1 MYIASLS
8 TNLAQDRLA
17 DQVGAKVLSMA
28 LKTVE
33 SSGESLSTILRAT
46 ETVSDS
52 ATGSRLD
59 TLV

>member
-1 MYIASLS
+1 MDIASLS
-8 TNLAQDRLA
+8 TTLAQDRLA

-33 SSGESLSTILRAT
+33 GSGATLSTILAT
-46 ETVSDS
+46 NETVSDS
-52 ATGSRLD
+52 ALGSRLD